1 MELDGEIYLFVDE
14 RSESEKAIF
23 LLRSKGMSFKK
34 ILVTQNGMRGWMLFE
49 FGTSKTP
56 ILAFKNN
63 IVIGFENIKDF
74 IDKNFSKDLKK

>member
-23 LLRSKGMSFKK
+23 LLRSKGISFKK